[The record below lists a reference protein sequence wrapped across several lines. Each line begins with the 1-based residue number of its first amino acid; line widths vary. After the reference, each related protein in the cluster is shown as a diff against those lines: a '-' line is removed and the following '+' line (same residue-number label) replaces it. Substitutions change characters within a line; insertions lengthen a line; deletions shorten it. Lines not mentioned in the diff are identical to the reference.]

1 VKANMTAESQIGW
14 AGSMLLKVGQYIT
27 FTTYGG
33 TVSAVTSYWDWN
45 ITYRAVVSGGYIA

>member
-1 VKANMTAESQIGW
+1 MTAESQIGW